1 MLDALKSV
9 EAVIA
14 IILAS
19 SGLFVGVASWWDG
32 RAKRH
37 AAVALKASNDSAE
50 LASTR
55 FQKVEERLDKIEHD
69 AHRTKNELQAMQ
81 VVMAKLADKNDV
93 ARLSERTAAS
103 EGHLLRLSGQVDTIY
118 RAILEAPRE

>member
-1 MLDALKSV
+1 MLELLKSAEV
-9 EAVIA
+9 IFGLVFALGSALIA
-14 IILAS
+14 IA
-19 SGLFVGVASWWDG
+19 AWWDG
-32 RAKRH
+32 RAKKH
-37 AAVALKASNDSAE
+37 AAVAIEASNQSRQVATD
-50 LASTR
+50 R

-81 VVMAKLADKNDV
+81 ILMAKLADKNDV